1 VIVTHEEIAE
11 KVKALWKSGGLPK
24 GSPTGWRSVDEL
36 YSVATGQWTI
46 VTGTPNSG
54 KSEFV
59 DALLVNLA
67 KQGGWHHVIFSPE
80 NQPLELHHAKI
91 IEKYVGR
98 PFNPGPTQRVSEEEV
113 EEAETWMAGKF
124 HFVKP
129 ERPSMTAILEEANRF
144 ASMKVRKCGI
154 VIDPWNYLE
163 HHRPQGMSMTEYV
176 SMALSEIISWV
187 RERNCHLWLVA
198 HPTKMQK
205 NKEGKLPVPTPHD
218 ISDSAHFW
226 NKADNCI
233 TIWRDQSDYKKQ
245 EVDIHVQ
252 KVRFKHIGHI
262 GLATLRYD
270 RTTGRYHEIPKADVI
285 DLKTKASG
293 VQDF

>member
-1 VIVTHEEIAE
+1 MILNHEEIAE
-11 KVKALWKSGGLPK
+11 RVKGLHKAGGLPK
-24 GSPTGWRSVDEL
+24 GASTGWRSMDEL
-36 YSVATGQWTI
+36 YTVAMGQWTVI
-46 VTGTPNSG
+46 TGTPNSG
-54 KSEFV
+54 KSEWL

-80 NQPLELHHAKI
+80 NLPIELHHAKI

-98 PFNPGPTQRVSEEEV
+98 PFSPGPTQRVSEEELD
-113 EEAETWMAGKF
+113 EAEAWMAGKF

-129 ERPSMTAILEEANRF
+129 DRPSMASILEEANRF
-144 ASMKVRKCGI
+144 ACMSARRCGI
-154 VIDPWNYLE
+154 VVDPWNYLE
-163 HHRPQGMSMTEYV
+163 HHRPQGASMTEYV
-176 SMALSEIISWV
+176 SGALSEIIEWV
-187 RERNCHLWLVA
+187 RERNCHLWLIA
-198 HPTKMQK
+198 HPSKMQK

-233 TIWRDQSDYKKQ
+233 TVWRDQSDYSKQ

-262 GLATLRYD
+262 GLTTLIYD
-270 RTTGRYHEIPKADVI
+270 RTTGRYHERPKAPVI
-285 DLKTKASG
+285 DMKERSVG
-293 VQDF
+293 VDF